1 MTFFFRASHEAPAVR
16 YVFGLGRWRVLP
28 FAALGF
34 LFALTSACG
43 GATVSGIARV
53 AEADRARASLD
64 GRDAQTLAPLAFA
77 EGDQALRAAKEAE
90 KAGDSIGAELHAERA
105 IASYQ
110 HAIALARLARAT
122 EEETQAKDALAK
134 KEDEGQ
140 RFAAARKAAERE
152 ADDLDKQLK
161 IAREALQPAA
171 SGPADAARE
180 KARLVA
186 AQSLATQAR
195 LLCSAA
201 RIVSPQAPGLAEAE
215 TAAADLEKKLA
226 ADPKPAP
233 IDAASRAR
241 AACLSALTKARRAEK
256 AGDPDAADALL
267 GELSRA
273 ADPKSTFDLAPARD
287 ERGVVVTLRGLFKG
301 DKLTTEAET
310 TLKDLG
316 RIAAAHPTFGVQVV
330 VHDASTPTAAETAN
344 DTKRADEITKA
355 LAAGGAP
362 AAKTKVEQA
371 GARAPVFD
379 PADAKRREKNARIEI
394 VFVAG
399 S

>member
-1 MTFFFRASHEAPAVR
+1 MRTLL
-16 YVFGLGRWRVLP
+16 LG
-28 FAALGF
+28 
-34 LFALTSACG
+34 SAMLCTAMLIGCG
-43 GATVSGIARV
+43 GGAAVSSIARV
-53 AEADRARASLD
+53 AEADRARAALD
-64 GRDAQTLAPLAFA
+64 PQTALGHDAQTHAPQAFA

-90 KAGDSIGAELHAERA
+90 KAGDQVGAELNAERA
-105 IASYQ
+105 IAAYQ

-122 EEETQAKDALAK
+122 DDQMRAQEALATK
-134 KEDEGQ
+134 LEEGQ
-140 RFAAARKAAERE
+140 RYAAARKSAERE

-161 IAREALQPAA
+161 IAREALQPST
-171 SGPADAARE
+171 SGPADPARE

-215 TAAADLEKKLA
+215 TAASDLEKKLEA
-226 ADPKPAP
+226 SPKPAP

-241 AACLSALTKARRAEK
+241 AACLTALTKARRAV
-256 AGDPDAADALL
+256 ASPDADGADALL
-267 GELSRA
+267 GEISRS
-273 ADPKSTFDLAPARD
+273 ADPSAKSTFELSPSRD
-287 ERGVVVTLRGLFKG
+287 ERGVVVTLRALFKG
-301 DKLTTEAET
+301 DKLTPEAES

-330 VHDASTPTAAETAN
+330 LHDAAPPTAADTATN
-344 DTKRADEITKA
+344 AKRADELTKA
-355 LAAGGAP
+355 LTAGGAA

-379 PADAKRREKNARIEI
+379 PTDTKRKDKNARIEI
-394 VFVAG
+394 VFVA
-399 S
+399 SS